1 EDDHRRAIMLRNVR
15 KITPLIRSLVL
26 GVAAVSTV
34 SVSSAVMMGCED
46 DKQPEYHVKRLN
58 DPALRPQAVKR
69 LVQFFEDAMTRADKD
84 RTKPN
89 VKELLDKIV
98 PPLTQTYLEG
108 DTIDDRTKGEI
119 IKLLADSQDERAKPA
134 WIKALKDYKPNVT
147 EPDVRACAKVIAET
161 GVKDPEA
168 MDALINVFV
177 KFEAGSPKGALIYVD
192 FKKALVDISSPSWKS
207 QLLERLNRPMEKL
220 EQSDRTNEDKITAYR
235 NEQFWQVTS
244 AEILGE
250 IKATDAIKPL
260 FKTVIDPNKADVAAT
275 AIMAMVKM
283 GKDSMNTLIDALLGK
298 DAELTEFA
306 KAKIKAEKEAL
317 VTPVRSAALVIGTIG
332 RADGVQP
339 MLMAL
344 DKADKSDAIT
354 QAILA
359 RELSKCPVTP
369 ESLKAFI
376 KVFNDM
382 PVSAFIPPGLTA
394 VTVLAESIAQFYDP
408 SVIDTLIARV
418 DNFKGDKQDK
428 DLLRDSVL
436 PTMIKLMRKDQIDL
450 VEKAIGRWAPGK
462 DDAKLE
468 KEALGK
474 AKAVLSACD
483 DKLEC
488 YLAKLEEAA
497 VQEKNEQFQGI
508 KASYMLGIL
517 GNDKTRM
524 EIVRRFPSIKNAAIK
539 YTAGQ
544 ALDFLAPKGD
554 QAAADEIDKQLQT
567 NIAKGDQ
574 NLIAGDAPLRQIRI
588 RLLARL

>member
-1 EDDHRRAIMLRNVR
+1 MLRNVR
-15 KITPLIRSLVL
+15 KITPLLRSLLL

-46 DKQPEYHVKRLN
+46 ENQPEYYTKRLD

-84 RTKPN
+84 RSQPH
-89 VKELLDKIV
+89 VKELLDKII
-98 PPLTQTYLEG
+98 PPLTKTYLEG
-108 DTIDDRTKGEI
+108 DTIDDRTKGDI
-119 IKLLADSQDERAKPA
+119 IKLLADSRDERAKPA
-134 WIKALKDYKPNVT
+134 WIKALKDYKPNVN

-161 GVKDPEA
+161 GIKDPEA
-168 MDALINVFV
+168 MDAIIEVFV

-192 FKKALVDISSPSWKS
+192 LKKSLVEIASPSWKP

-220 EQSDRTNEDKITAYR
+220 EQNDRTNEDKVTAYR
-235 NEQFWQVTS
+235 NEQFWQVTA
-244 AEILGE
+244 AEVLGE

-283 GKDSMNTLIDALLGK
+283 GKDSMNTLVDALLGK

-306 KAKIKAEKEAL
+306 KVKIKDQKEAAI
-317 VTPVRSAALVIGTIG
+317 TPVRSAALVIGTIG
-332 RADGVQP
+332 RADGVEP
-339 MLMAL
+339 MMLAL
-344 DKADKSDAIT
+344 GKTDKADYIT

-359 RELSKCPVTP
+359 RELSKCPGTP
-369 ESLKAFI
+369 ESLKAYI

-382 PVSAFIPPGLTA
+382 PVSAVIPPGHTA
-394 VTVLAESIAQFYDP
+394 VAVLAESIAQFYDP
-408 SVIDTLIARV
+408 SVIDVLINRV
-418 DNFKGDKQDK
+418 DSFKGEKEDK

-436 PTMIKLMRKDQIDL
+436 PTMIKLMRKDQIAL
-450 VEKAIGRWAPGK
+450 VEGAIGKWAPGK

-468 KEALGK
+468 KEALEK
-474 AKAVLSACD
+474 AKAVLNACG
-483 DKLEC
+483 DKPEC

-497 VQEKNEQFQGI
+497 VQEKKEQFQGI
-508 KASYMLGIL
+508 KSAYMLGIL
-517 GNDKTRM
+517 GSDKTRL
-524 EIVRRFPSIKNAAIK
+524 EIVKRFPNIKNAAIK

-554 QAAADEIDKQLQT
+554 QASADEINKQLQV
-567 NIAKGDQ
+567 NIEKGDQ
-574 NLIAGDAPLRQIRI
+574 NLISGDAPLRQIRI
-588 RLLARL
+588 RLVARL